1 MTRFNFRP
9 HRTAGI
15 PALLLVLFLAGCLP
29 TASAQT
35 QEPAG
40 KAVTEVAVTVGH
52 SAVQAE
58 LPAATSVAREPESSV
73 HGAEQ
78 AIHPGMFDFD
88 LTILVSQTLNFLLL
102 LYILQRFLFIPI
114 GNIIEERRRNLG
126 RIQNEIEA
134 ERQKAGV
141 LKLEYEKQI
150 ENVQQ
155 ELYQI
160 RQKAILLA
168 NERVEEIIQEARK
181 KAEEIIEHGEM
192 EIFME
197 RQSAWARIRE
207 DVVQLTLMAAEK
219 VVEESLDDDHHRRMI
234 ARTIERLENDLPDHG
249 TH

>member
-1 MTRFNFRP
+1 
-9 HRTAGI
+9 
-15 PALLLVLFLAGCLP
+15 
-29 TASAQT
+29 
-35 QEPAG
+35 
-40 KAVTEVAVTVGH
+40 
-52 SAVQAE
+52 
-58 LPAATSVAREPESSV
+58 
-73 HGAEQ
+73 
-78 AIHPGMFDFD
+78 MFDFD

-102 LYILQRFLFIPI
+102 LYILQRFLFVPI

-150 ENVQQ
+150 DNVQQ

-181 KAEEIIEHGEM
+181 KAEQIIEHGEM

-219 VVEESLDDDHHRRMI
+219 VVEESLDDEHHRRMI
-234 ARTIERLENDLPDHG
+234 ARTIERLENDLPDHEAR
-249 TH
+249 

>member
-40 KAVTEVAVTVGH
+40 KAVTEVAVTGGH

>member
-1 MTRFNFRP
+1 MTRSNFRP

-40 KAVTEVAVTVGH
+40 KAVTEVAVTGGH

-58 LPAATSVAREPESSV
+58 LPAATPAVTGQSSEV